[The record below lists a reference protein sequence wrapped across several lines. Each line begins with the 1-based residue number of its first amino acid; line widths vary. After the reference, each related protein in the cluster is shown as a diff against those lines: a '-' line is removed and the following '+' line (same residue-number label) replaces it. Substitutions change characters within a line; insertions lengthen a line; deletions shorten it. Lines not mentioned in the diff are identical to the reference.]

1 MRVFI
6 GSSTEARPYV
16 DWITAQIRSVYAG
29 AIEPVPWTVVW
40 QGGNYPLE
48 QLKHFVEDTD
58 AAILFMTP
66 DDRTWYRES
75 ERHEPRDNLAF
86 EAGLFFGVH
95 GRDRA
100 RLLVPQYPKNDP
112 EARRVALPSDL
123 GGLTVHYF
131 AVPTN
136 KVDFAATGLPATL
149 TNVCEQLLAL
159 GARRRIPSKLSFLSS
174 DRAVE
179 PVQTFAGSF
188 RDVLNNGVIRLVT
201 EQFPREIDIVVGYRI
216 GEFRRVLTE
225 FRKDPSR
232 RLRVCFANVWDDGLV
247 EMYRRKFYDR
257 DGAYMRAAL
266 ADSIRGIL
274 GPCDIEPN
282 GEGGITITNITDA
295 PVAQLQIA
303 LTSQRITY
311 SLYRV
316 DDVIFLVPLDMK
328 LPQDPAPLAWC
339 FARDTSP
346 RTFDQYMS
354 EYEQFFLEA
363 KRVYPV

>member
-1 MRVFI
+1 
-6 GSSTEARPYV
+6 
-16 DWITAQIRSVYAG
+16 
-29 AIEPVPWTVVW
+29 
-40 QGGNYPLE
+40 
-48 QLKHFVEDTD
+48 
-58 AAILFMTP
+58 
-66 DDRTWYRES
+66 
-75 ERHEPRDNLAF
+75 
-86 EAGLFFGVH
+86 
-95 GRDRA
+95 
-100 RLLVPQYPKNDP
+100 
-112 EARRVALPSDL
+112 
-123 GGLTVHYF
+123 
-131 AVPTN
+131 
-136 KVDFAATGLPATL
+136 
-149 TNVCEQLLAL
+149 
-159 GARRRIPSKLSFLSS
+159 
-174 DRAVE
+174 VE

-201 EQFPREIDIVVGYRI
+201 EQSPREIDIVVGYRI

-257 DGAYMRAAL
+257 DAAYMRAAL

-274 GPCDIEPN
+274 GQCDIEPN
-282 GEGGITITNITDA
+282 AGGIIITNIANA
-295 PVAQLQIA
+295 PAAQFEIA

-346 RTFDQYMS
+346 RTFNQYKD

-363 KRVYPV
+363 KRVYPA